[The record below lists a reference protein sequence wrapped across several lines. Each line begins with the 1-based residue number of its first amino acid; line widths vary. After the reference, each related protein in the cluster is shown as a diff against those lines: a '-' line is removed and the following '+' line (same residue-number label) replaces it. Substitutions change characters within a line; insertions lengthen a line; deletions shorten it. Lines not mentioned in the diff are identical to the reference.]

1 MENNN
6 MKYIND
12 EKITN
17 LVIAMMCYIKDE
29 WERCYWNVH
38 QKQED
43 SPFVS
48 GAYLS
53 YKNDYVTIK
62 RYDYGA
68 DEETPNLIVPGMQVI
83 WYKHY
88 KRGVDVYIDKDIEP
102 TLEFFTDVLDKILK
116 SIQEDKTMD
125 TFY

>member
-29 WERCYWNVH
+29 WERCYWNAH

-53 YKNDYVTIK
+53 YKNNYVTIK

-83 WYKHY
+83 WYKHF
-88 KRGVDVYIDKDIEP
+88 KRGVDVYIDKDIEIRYSNQSRQ
-102 TLEFFTDVLDKILK
+102 TRKWTH
-116 SIQEDKTMD
+116 SIKRRSSYAKT
-125 TFY
+125 